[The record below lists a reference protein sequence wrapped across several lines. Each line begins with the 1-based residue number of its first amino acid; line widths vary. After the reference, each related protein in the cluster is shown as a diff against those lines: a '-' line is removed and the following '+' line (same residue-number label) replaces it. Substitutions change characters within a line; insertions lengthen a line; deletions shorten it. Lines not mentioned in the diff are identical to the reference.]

1 MDVRGMD
8 WDERGSYEAEQEG
21 EFLWMRV
28 LFEREVGARDG
39 GRGGGRQ
46 EEGTSGAALCIGG
59 METEEDEGLTTK
71 GCLAPK
77 RGKILEVF
85 IFLIGKRMLGNEVE
99 EMEDVWRRGVDVVFG
114 EMWRRRR

>member
-1 MDVRGMD
+1 MHR
-8 WDERGSYEAEQEG
+8 Y
-21 EFLWMRV
+21 
-28 LFEREVGARDG
+28 REVHMKRSKRESFCGCVCYLRGKWGICGTRDG

-71 GCLAPK
+71 G
-77 RGKILEVF
+77 
-85 IFLIGKRMLGNEVE
+85 MLGNEVE

-114 EMWRRRR
+114 EMERRRNRYSDKG

>member
-8 WDERGSYEAEQEG
+8 WDEEEEGSYEAEQEG
-21 EFLWMRV
+21 EFLLM
-28 LFEREVGARDG
+28 ARDG